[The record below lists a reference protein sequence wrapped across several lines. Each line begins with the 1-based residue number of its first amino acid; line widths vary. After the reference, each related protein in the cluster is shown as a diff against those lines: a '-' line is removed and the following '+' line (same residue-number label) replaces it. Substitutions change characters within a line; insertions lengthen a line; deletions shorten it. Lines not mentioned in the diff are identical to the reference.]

1 MTNKL
6 KEVISTKSII
16 FLVLNYFL
24 GYMYLYPY
32 ILSKLYYTFNL
43 SNEMYDLISLFVY
56 LFMIAISVY
65 LAFPVLKESYY
76 KTPKLRK
83 LIKSVLLTFVA
94 LYFISALSS
103 ILVFILT
110 GLQDSANQNQVVD
123 AFKQNPSLII
133 FTTVIYAPIVE
144 EIVFRGAIFRG
155 LRSKTNF
162 IISAIISGLL
172 FGFIHVFDSLIQG
185 NILDLLYII
194 VYGSLGFV
202 FCYAY
207 EKNNSIFASIALH
220 FINNFLGIIGI
231 ILSTF
236 TA

>member
-24 GYMYLYPY
+24 GYMYVYPY
-32 ILSKLYYTFNL
+32 ILSKLYYTFEL

-56 LFMIAISVY
+56 LFMITISIY
-65 LAFPVLKESYY
+65 FAFPVLKESYHN
-76 KTPKLRK
+76 TPKLKK

-94 LYFISALSS
+94 LYFFSALSS
-103 ILVFILT
+103 VLVFILT

-133 FTTVIYAPIVE
+133 FTTIIYAPIVE

-236 TA
+236 TS

>member
-24 GYMYLYPY
+24 GYMYVYPY
-32 ILSKLYYTFNL
+32 ILSKLYYTFEL

-56 LFMIAISVY
+56 LFMITISIY
-65 LAFPVLKESYY
+65 FAFPVLKESYHN
-76 KTPKLRK
+76 TPKLKK

-103 ILVFILT
+103 VLVFILT

-133 FTTVIYAPIVE
+133 FTTIIYAPIVE

>member
-6 KEVISTKSII
+6 KEVISTNSII

-24 GYMYLYPY
+24 GYMYVYPY
-32 ILSKLYYTFNL
+32 ILSKLYYTFEL

-56 LFMIAISVY
+56 LFMITISIY
-65 LAFPVLKESYY
+65 FAFPVLKESYHN
-76 KTPKLRK
+76 TPKLKK

-94 LYFISALSS
+94 LYFFSALSS
-103 ILVFILT
+103 VLVFILT

-133 FTTVIYAPIVE
+133 FTTIIYAPIVE

>member
-24 GYMYLYPY
+24 GYMYVYPY
-32 ILSKLYYTFNL
+32 ILSKLYYTFEL

-56 LFMIAISVY
+56 LFMITISIY
-65 LAFPVLKESYY
+65 FAFPVLKESYHN
-76 KTPKLRK
+76 TPKLKK

-94 LYFISALSS
+94 LYFFSALSS
-103 ILVFILT
+103 VLVFILT

-133 FTTVIYAPIVE
+133 FTTIIYAPIVE